1 MVISAAPANFNYP
14 VAPKATLLGKVHL
27 RVVIGPDGSVKD
39 VSALSGNPA
48 LAEAA
53 VKAVRRWKYRP
64 PTMNG
69 QAVEA
74 ETTVT
79 INFAGDD
86 AVTIAYR

>member
-1 MVISAAPANFNYP
+1 MVISAAPVSFGYP

-27 RVVIGPDGSVKD
+27 RIVIGADGSVKD
-39 VSALSGNPA
+39 VSALGGNAA
-48 LAEAA
+48 LADAA

-64 PTMNG
+64 PVMNG

-74 ETTVT
+74 ETNVT